1 MTTIERS
8 ALVRYPAKQMFSLV
22 ADIDAYQEFLPW
34 CQSSHVL
41 SAHNDVVEAELTIA
55 RGGFQQQFSTRN
67 VNHEPSEIRMSLLKG
82 PFKSLQGVWQFIE
95 LNEQASKIVLKLE
108 FEMAGGIATIAFGR
122 LFQQICET
130 MVEAF
135 HQRAVTL
142 YGN

>member
-8 ALVRYPAKQMFSLV
+8 ALVRYPANKMFNLV

-34 CQSSHVL
+34 CQSSRII
-41 SAHNDVVEAELTIA
+41 SEYDDVVDAELTIS

-67 VNHEPSEIRMSLLKG
+67 ANHEPSEIHMSLLKG

-135 HQRAVTL
+135 HQRAVAL
-142 YGN
+142 YGS